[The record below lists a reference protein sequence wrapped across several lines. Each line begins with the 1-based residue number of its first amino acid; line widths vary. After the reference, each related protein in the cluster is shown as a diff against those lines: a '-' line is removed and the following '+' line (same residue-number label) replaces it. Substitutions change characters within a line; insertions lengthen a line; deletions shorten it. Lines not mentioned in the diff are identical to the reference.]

1 MSRKGSIEGLFLPKI
16 YSGNESDNNVKG
28 IGLSAT
34 KK

>member
-16 YSGNESDNNVKG
+16 YAGNESDNNVKG